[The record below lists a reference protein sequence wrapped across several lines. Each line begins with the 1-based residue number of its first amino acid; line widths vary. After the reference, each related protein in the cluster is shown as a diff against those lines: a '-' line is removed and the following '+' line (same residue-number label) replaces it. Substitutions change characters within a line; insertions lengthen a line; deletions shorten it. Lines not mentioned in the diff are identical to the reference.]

1 MFKKEGATFLPKYE
15 DFLRLAGSDSAE
27 NVVKRTVG
35 CDIEKAEFWSD
46 AIQSLQEPLDRL
58 QNLLPRV
65 LTRDARP
72 QSPDAD

>member
-1 MFKKEGATFLPKYE
+1 MFKQEGAGFLPKYE
-15 DFLRLAGSDSAE
+15 AFLRLAGSDSAE

-35 CDIEKAEFWSD
+35 RNIDAPEFWSE

-65 LTRDARP
+65 LTQEA
-72 QSPDAD
+72 SPKT